1 METETKEKR
10 KVTELKPVTID
21 VKGKE
26 QARIF
31 NNQSTGL
38 LIGKSANEW
47 IAESKRQAIPNKLL
61 GPLWFEGELVIGF
74 GPTGSGKSVFSVQ
87 TGNNICTGQS
97 NGPLENQA
105 EPQTAMYIDFELSS
119 KQFEQRF
126 SVNFQNHYVFSD
138 RFIRVEIN
146 PDAEIPDKQPIEDYL
161 INSIEAQIKMHG
173 TRILIVDNIT
183 YLGQETDKAKGALPL
198 MKKLKELKTRYNLSI
213 LVLAHTPKRDT
224 SKPIT
229 GNDLFGSVMLK
240 NFCDSMFAINIASTD
255 PGIRYIKQLKSRFT
269 AIEYGE
275 DNILV
280 FQIQKP
286 DNRLEFEFLMWGKE
300 SDYLKTANDSD
311 KQMIRE
317 MICQRKREGKSLRE
331 IAKEFNISVGKVQYT
346 LKNNE

>member
-1 METETKEKR
+1 MGTQTKNA
-10 KVTELKPVTID
+10 ELEPITVD
-21 VKGKE
+21 VKGRE
-26 QARIF
+26 QAKIF
-31 NNQSTGL
+31 NNQTTGL

-47 IAESKRQAIPNKLL
+47 IAESKLRAIPKKLL
-61 GPLWFEGELVIGF
+61 GSLWFEGELVIGF
-74 GPTGSGKSVFSVQ
+74 GPSGSGKSALSVQ
-87 TGNNICTGQS
+87 TANNICTGQS

-105 EPQTAMYIDFELSS
+105 EPQTAIYIDFELSS

-126 SVNFQNHYVFSD
+126 SVDFKNHYVFSD

-146 PDAEIPDKQPIEDYL
+146 SDAELPDKQTIEEYL
-161 INSIEAQIKMHG
+161 ISSIEAQVKMHEA
-173 TRILIVDNIT
+173 RILIVDNIT
-183 YLGQETDKAKGALPL
+183 YLGSETDKAKGALPL
-198 MKKLKELKTRYNLSI
+198 MKKLKELKTKYDLSI
-213 LVLAHTPKRDT
+213 LVLAHTPKRDA

-240 NFCDSMFAINIASTD
+240 NFCDSMFAINIAGTD
-255 PGIRYIKQLKSRFT
+255 PNIRYIKQLKTRFT

-286 DNRLEFEFLMWGKE
+286 DNRLEFEFLTWGKE
-300 SDYLKTANDSD
+300 SDYLKTVNDSD

-317 MICQRKREGKSLRE
+317 MIRQRKREGKSLRE